1 MGSRGNIFMVQ
12 HPNGSGQSDVGIFMY
27 THYSGHA
34 LPEILQ
40 TVLRHKV
47 RWNDEPYLARMIF
60 SAMIKD
66 DVSGERG
73 AGLSTYLCDYNY
85 PILVVNS
92 EEQTVS
98 VADAVDENNN
108 PLSTIFKTY
117 SFSEFCELNPE
128 TINEKVYKKP

>member
-12 HPNGSGQSDVGIFMY
+12 HPSNGVASGVGIFMY
-27 THYSGHA
+27 SHYSGHA

-40 TVLRHKV
+40 TVLKRNV

-66 DVSGERG
+66 DVSGELG

-98 VADAVDENNN
+98 VADAVDGNNN
-108 PLSTIFKTY
+108 PLSAIFKTY
-117 SFSEFCELNPE
+117 SFNKFCELSPE